1 MKEKLSVQKVYR
13 LKSAVN
19 TTVIFAFIIFS
30 HIQY

>member
-13 LKSAVN
+13 LKSTVN
-19 TTVIFAFIIFS
+19 ATVIFAFVIFS